1 MTASPTRQGWVKSGK
16 PGSTSPTR
24 SRFDSAIDGL
34 AETLSAN
41 AHVPI
46 GLEQNGKIGSRYC
59 VGIESIPA

>member
-1 MTASPTRQGWVKSGK
+1 MTASPTRQGWVKAK
-16 PGSTSPTR
+16 APLLTSPTR

-34 AETLSAN
+34 AERLSAN

-46 GLEQNGKIGSRYC
+46 GLEQNGKIGSRYY